1 MPNIPPVERLA
12 KQLCKALA
20 TAPDAETA
28 RHALATLRDLR
39 GEATVGV
46 AVALAVGRQ
55 WLVERDG
62 ALFLTGHGMAVATKS
77 RSGIAHE
84 KRAAVF

>member
-1 MPNIPPVERLA
+1 MPNIPPVERWA

-20 TAPDAETA
+20 TTRDPQTA
-28 RHALATLRDLR
+28 RQALATFRTLR

-46 AVALAVGRQ
+46 AVALAVGRH

-62 ALFLTGHGMAVATKS
+62 ALFLIGHGMAVAVRS
-77 RSGIAHE
+77 RSGIPHK
-84 KRAAVF
+84 KRAVF

>member
-20 TAPDAETA
+20 TARDPEAA
-28 RHALATLRDLR
+28 RQALGAFRDLR
-39 GEATVGV
+39 GDATVGV

-62 ALFLTGHGMAVATKS
+62 ALFLTGHGMAVAIKS
-77 RSGIAHE
+77 RSGIPHK
-84 KRAAVF
+84 KRAVF